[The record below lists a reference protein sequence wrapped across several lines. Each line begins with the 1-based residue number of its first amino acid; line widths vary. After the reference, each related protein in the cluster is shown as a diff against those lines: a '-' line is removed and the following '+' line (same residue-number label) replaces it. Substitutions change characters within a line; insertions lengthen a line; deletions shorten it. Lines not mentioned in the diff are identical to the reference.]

1 MVTATEAMARVAQL
15 AAWQWGL
22 VTTAQAAGEG
32 VGRMQLVRL
41 EAAGVIERVDQ
52 GVYAMVAAPEQH
64 RRFQAAWLAIDPV
77 RTAEDRLADRPPSA
91 AVSHTSAA
99 SLHGLGDLLD
109 DVPEVTVPGRKQTRR
124 SIRIHRAPLADDD
137 VTLVD
142 GLPTTTVERTVVDL
156 LRDGH
161 SPDHVAQIVD
171 QATRRGVVDLDDLA
185 RRLEPL
191 ARAHRQRSGRAFVD
205 HLLDI
210 AGLPTPAASGREV
223 R

>member
-1 MVTATEAMARVAQL
+1 MARLSRL

-22 VTTAQAAGEG
+22 LTTAQATREG
-32 VGRMQLVRL
+32 VSRAQLARL
-41 EAAGVIERVDQ
+41 ESAGVLERVDH
-52 GVYAMVAAPEQH
+52 GVYAMTAAPDNR
-64 RRFQAAWLAIDPV
+64 RRFEAAWLTLDPV
-77 RTAEDRLADRPPSA
+77 RTAEERLADRPPSG

-109 DVPEVTVPGRKQTRR
+109 DVPEVTVPGRRQTRR
-124 SIRIHRAPLADDD
+124 TIRIHRAPLTPDD

-142 GLPTTTVERTVVDL
+142 GLPTTTVERTIVDL

-161 SPDHVAQIVD
+161 SPDHIAQIVG
-171 QATRRGVVDLDDLA
+171 QAHTRGLLDVGDLA

-191 ARAHRQRSGRAFVD
+191 ARTYRQRDGRTFVA

-210 AGLPTPAASGREV
+210 AGATSPVSAEAAS
-223 R
+223 